1 MILGYDII
9 AFIFEKVFRLKND
22 ASFSWILSWLFLFYT
37 SWKRQKSFGF
47 ILGSFQRIWKEN
59 IGLKLLNINIFL
71 EYVNPLRTSPTK
83 WSNTLRQFVGKLP
96 TTCLSVFGHFVGL
109 ELKQVKFLTE
119 STSGNILY
127 INIVFITESFFT
139 SKEFHLE

>member
-22 ASFSWILSWLFLFYT
+22 APFSWILSWLFLFYT
-37 SWKRQKSFGF
+37 SWKRQKSFDF

-109 ELKQVKFLTE
+109 ELKQLKFLTE